1 VAELSPY
8 ALRLALYLV
17 LMLLFG
23 RLLFVRPGLPRGISL
38 ALAVVAL
45 ILVVTDAASRLS
57 GVLGISPFDIDGETA
72 RWFLTG
78 TPVGEAGLLRIL
90 ALLAM
95 LPLLAVKRPVQGLR
109 RLALLAFSAAT
120 LASLAWNGHAAAGDG
135 LAGRL
140 RLATGIVHLL
150 AAGDWVGAI
159 AALLQLALR
168 RQGLR
173 LRERTYELWQ
183 DAHSFAVPGT
193 IIVALLAMTG
203 TYTYVD
209 RNGVDGLHLA
219 GSGEYQLVILDVMLP
234 GLDGWNVLSR
244 LREAGWQVPVLFL
257 TARSSIADRVQGL
270 ELGADDYL
278 AKPFAFA
285 ELLARVRTL
294 LRRGQALPQAERIV
308 IADLV
313 VDTLRR
319 RVERGGQRIPLSQK
333 EYTLLE
339 LLARRRGEV
348 LPRSLIASQVWDM
361 NFDSDTNVI
370 DVAIRRLR
378 AKIDDD
384 FDAKLIV
391 TVRGMGYVLEAPDDG
406 TVSNG

>member
-1 VAELSPY
+1 MAGLSPY

-57 GVLGISPFDIDGETA
+57 SVLGISPVDIDGETA

-150 AAGDWVGAI
+150 AAGAWVGAI
-159 AALLQLALR
+159 AAILQLALR

-183 DAHSFAVPGT
+183 AAHSFAVPGT
-193 IIVALLAMTG
+193 IIVAALAMTG
-203 TYTYVD
+203 TYTYIDLGGSVQTLTGTAHG
-209 RNGVDGLHLA
+209 RWLLLKLALVGGMLGLAALHRWRLVPALA
-219 GSGEYQLVILDVMLP
+219 VSIHG
-234 GLDGWNVLSR
+234 
-244 LREAGWQVPVLFL
+244 GWQP
-257 TARSSIADRVQGL
+257 R
-270 ELGADDYL
+270 
-278 AKPFAFA
+278 
-285 ELLARVRTL
+285 
-294 LRRGQALPQAERIV
+294 
-308 IADLV
+308 
-313 VDTLRR
+313 
-319 RVERGGQRIPLSQK
+319 PL
-333 EYTLLE
+333 
-339 LLARRRGEV
+339 
-348 LPRSLIASQVWDM
+348 RSLRHSLACESMLAVL
-361 NFDSDTNVI
+361 VLAC
-370 DVAIRRLR
+370 VA
-378 AKIDDD
+378 
-384 FDAKLIV
+384 
-391 TVRGMGYVLEAPDDG
+391 VLG
-406 TVSNG
+406 TLDPLA

>member
-1 VAELSPY
+1 MAELSPY

-150 AAGDWVGAI
+150 AAGAWVGAI

-183 DAHSFAVPGT
+183 AAHSFAVPGT

-209 RNGVDGLHLA
+209 LGGSIQTLTGAAHGRWLLLKLALVGGMLGLAALHRWRLVPALA
-219 GSGEYQLVILDVMLP
+219 SSIRG
-234 GLDGWNVLSR
+234 
-244 LREAGWQVPVLFL
+244 GWQP
-257 TARSSIADRVQGL
+257 R
-270 ELGADDYL
+270 
-278 AKPFAFA
+278 
-285 ELLARVRTL
+285 
-294 LRRGQALPQAERIV
+294 
-308 IADLV
+308 
-313 VDTLRR
+313 
-319 RVERGGQRIPLSQK
+319 PL
-333 EYTLLE
+333 
-339 LLARRRGEV
+339 
-348 LPRSLIASQVWDM
+348 RSLRHSLACESVLALL
-361 NFDSDTNVI
+361 VLAC
-370 DVAIRRLR
+370 VA
-378 AKIDDD
+378 
-384 FDAKLIV
+384 
-391 TVRGMGYVLEAPDDG
+391 VLG
-406 TVSNG
+406 TLDPLA

>member
-1 VAELSPY
+1 MAELSPY

-150 AAGDWVGAI
+150 AAGAWVGAI

-173 LRERTYELWQ
+173 LHERTRELWQ
-183 DAHSFAVPGT
+183 AAHSFAVPGT

-209 RNGVDGLHLA
+209 LGGSIQTLTGAAHGRWLLLKLALVGGMLGLAALHRCRLVPALA
-219 GSGEYQLVILDVMLP
+219 SSIRG
-234 GLDGWNVLSR
+234 
-244 LREAGWQVPVLFL
+244 GWQP
-257 TARSSIADRVQGL
+257 R
-270 ELGADDYL
+270 
-278 AKPFAFA
+278 
-285 ELLARVRTL
+285 
-294 LRRGQALPQAERIV
+294 
-308 IADLV
+308 
-313 VDTLRR
+313 
-319 RVERGGQRIPLSQK
+319 PL
-333 EYTLLE
+333 
-339 LLARRRGEV
+339 
-348 LPRSLIASQVWDM
+348 RSLRHSLACESVLA
-361 NFDSDTNVI
+361 VLVLVC
-370 DVAIRRLR
+370 VA
-378 AKIDDD
+378 
-384 FDAKLIV
+384 
-391 TVRGMGYVLEAPDDG
+391 VLG
-406 TVSNG
+406 TLDPLA

>member
-1 VAELSPY
+1 MAELSPY

-150 AAGDWVGAI
+150 AAGAWVGAI

-168 RQGLR
+168 RQSLR

-183 DAHSFAVPGT
+183 AAHSFAVPGT

-209 RNGVDGLHLA
+209 LGGSIQTLTGAAHGRWLLLKLALVGGMLGLAALHRWRLVPALA
-219 GSGEYQLVILDVMLP
+219 SSIRG
-234 GLDGWNVLSR
+234 
-244 LREAGWQVPVLFL
+244 GWQP
-257 TARSSIADRVQGL
+257 R
-270 ELGADDYL
+270 
-278 AKPFAFA
+278 
-285 ELLARVRTL
+285 
-294 LRRGQALPQAERIV
+294 
-308 IADLV
+308 
-313 VDTLRR
+313 
-319 RVERGGQRIPLSQK
+319 PL
-333 EYTLLE
+333 
-339 LLARRRGEV
+339 
-348 LPRSLIASQVWDM
+348 RSLRHSLACESVLALL
-361 NFDSDTNVI
+361 VLAC
-370 DVAIRRLR
+370 VA
-378 AKIDDD
+378 
-384 FDAKLIV
+384 
-391 TVRGMGYVLEAPDDG
+391 VLG
-406 TVSNG
+406 TLDPLA

>member
-120 LASLAWNGHAAAGDG
+120 LAGLAWNGHAAAGDG

-150 AAGDWVGAI
+150 AAGAWVGAI

-183 DAHSFAVPGT
+183 AAHSFAVPGT

-209 RNGVDGLHLA
+209 LGGSIQTLTGAAHGRWLLLKLALVSGMLGLAGLHRWR
-219 GSGEYQLVILDVMLP
+219 LVPALDSSIR
-234 GLDGWNVLSR
+234 G
-244 LREAGWQVPVLFL
+244 GWQ
-257 TARSSIADRVQGL
+257 AR
-270 ELGADDYL
+270 
-278 AKPFAFA
+278 
-285 ELLARVRTL
+285 
-294 LRRGQALPQAERIV
+294 
-308 IADLV
+308 
-313 VDTLRR
+313 
-319 RVERGGQRIPLSQK
+319 PL
-333 EYTLLE
+333 
-339 LLARRRGEV
+339 
-348 LPRSLIASQVWDM
+348 RSLRHSLACESVLA
-361 NFDSDTNVI
+361 VLVLVC
-370 DVAIRRLR
+370 VA
-378 AKIDDD
+378 
-384 FDAKLIV
+384 
-391 TVRGMGYVLEAPDDG
+391 VLG
-406 TVSNG
+406 TLDPLA

>member
-1 VAELSPY
+1 MAGLSPY

-23 RLLFVRPGLPRGISL
+23 RLLFVRPGLPRCISL

-57 GVLGISPFDIDGETA
+57 SVLGISPVDIDGETA

-150 AAGDWVGAI
+150 AAGAWVGAI
-159 AALLQLALR
+159 AAILQLALR

-183 DAHSFAVPGT
+183 AAHSFAVPGT
-193 IIVALLAMTG
+193 IIVAALAMTG
-203 TYTYVD
+203 TYTYIDLGGSVQTLTGTAHG
-209 RNGVDGLHLA
+209 RWLLLKLALVGGMLGLAALHRWRLVPALA
-219 GSGEYQLVILDVMLP
+219 VSIHG
-234 GLDGWNVLSR
+234 
-244 LREAGWQVPVLFL
+244 GWQP
-257 TARSSIADRVQGL
+257 R
-270 ELGADDYL
+270 
-278 AKPFAFA
+278 
-285 ELLARVRTL
+285 
-294 LRRGQALPQAERIV
+294 
-308 IADLV
+308 
-313 VDTLRR
+313 
-319 RVERGGQRIPLSQK
+319 PL
-333 EYTLLE
+333 
-339 LLARRRGEV
+339 
-348 LPRSLIASQVWDM
+348 RSLRHSLACESVLA
-361 NFDSDTNVI
+361 VLVLAC
-370 DVAIRRLR
+370 VA
-378 AKIDDD
+378 
-384 FDAKLIV
+384 
-391 TVRGMGYVLEAPDDG
+391 VLG
-406 TVSNG
+406 TLDPLA

>member
-1 VAELSPY
+1 MAELSPY

-150 AAGDWVGAI
+150 AAGAWVGAI

-183 DAHSFAVPGT
+183 AAHSFAVPGT

-209 RNGVDGLHLA
+209 LGGSIQTLTGAAHGRWLLLKLALVGGMLGLAGLHRWRLVPALA
-219 GSGEYQLVILDVMLP
+219 SSIRG
-234 GLDGWNVLSR
+234 
-244 LREAGWQVPVLFL
+244 GWQ
-257 TARSSIADRVQGL
+257 
-270 ELGADDYL
+270 
-278 AKPFAFA
+278 
-285 ELLARVRTL
+285 
-294 LRRGQALPQAERIV
+294 LR
-308 IADLV
+308 
-313 VDTLRR
+313 
-319 RVERGGQRIPLSQK
+319 PL
-333 EYTLLE
+333 
-339 LLARRRGEV
+339 
-348 LPRSLIASQVWDM
+348 RSLRHSLACESVLA
-361 NFDSDTNVI
+361 VLVLAC
-370 DVAIRRLR
+370 VA
-378 AKIDDD
+378 
-384 FDAKLIV
+384 
-391 TVRGMGYVLEAPDDG
+391 VLG
-406 TVSNG
+406 TLDPLA